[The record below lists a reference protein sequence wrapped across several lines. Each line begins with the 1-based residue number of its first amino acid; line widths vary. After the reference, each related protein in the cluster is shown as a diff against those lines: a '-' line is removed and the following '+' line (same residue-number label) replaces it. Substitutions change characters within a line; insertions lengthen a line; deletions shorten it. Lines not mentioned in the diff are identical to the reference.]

1 MIVLHAGVVEGQMTL
16 WGEAPADPQF
26 APDRPPRRKQNKKG
40 KIIPPEVFPYDAGG
54 KGLQTALLETG
65 VGFPVKKK
73 SFAKMIAWLPTA
85 NNTPV
90 PSSPLIADPP
100 QSNGKT
106 TFAPW
111 AITGFPLSSEQA
123 LEFLCASMGK
133 QTLAPG
139 IIIGKDLEF
148 FASAARLAGSLVA
161 KQQFLP
167 GLTKDLE
174 TYSARWNPVF
184 SGDDR
189 QRLTELAKAMPEVS
203 RALIPLEKN
212 AALPQ
217 DGPFFPS
224 SLSVLTQFVEKLAD
238 CLIRKSAAFFDS
250 KRTYADPASYS
261 SLHDQWIEALRFP
274 RGAMEGDGAE
284 LARLAS
290 QIRDWQCP
298 IMASVVTPFRLC
310 FRLEEPGDN
319 GKTTETSENG
329 S

>member
-26 APDRPPRRKQNKKG
+26 APGRPPRRKQNKKG

-54 KGLQTALLETG
+54 KGLQTALLEAG

-100 QSNGKT
+100 QSDGKT

-148 FASAARLAGSLVA
+148 LGFSRPPGRVSGSQTAISSGINKRSRNLRGPLEPGLFRRRSTAPHRIGESHAGSFPGSHSLGE
-161 KQQFLP
+161 KCRPSPRWPFLP
-167 GLTKDLE
+167 I
-174 TYSARWNPVF
+174 F
-184 SGDDR
+184 
-189 QRLTELAKAMPEVS
+189 
-203 RALIPLEKN
+203 PLR
-212 AALPQ
+212 
-217 DGPFFPS
+217 S
-224 SLSVLTQFVEKLAD
+224 
-238 CLIRKSAAFFDS
+238 
-250 KRTYADPASYS
+250 
-261 SLHDQWIEALRFP
+261 H
-274 RGAMEGDGAE
+274 
-284 LARLAS
+284 
-290 QIRDWQCP
+290 P
-298 IMASVVTPFRLC
+298 IC
-310 FRLEEPGDN
+310 
-319 GKTTETSENG
+319 
-329 S
+329 